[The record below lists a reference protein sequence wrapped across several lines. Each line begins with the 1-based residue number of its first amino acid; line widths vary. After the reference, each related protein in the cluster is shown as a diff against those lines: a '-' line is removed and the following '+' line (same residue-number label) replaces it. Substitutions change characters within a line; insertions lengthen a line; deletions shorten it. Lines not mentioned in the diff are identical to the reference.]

1 MTWTSEKRWAK
12 EAHPHESPAVMT
24 FPLLVL
30 GALSAFGGL
39 LILNDWIVDWLEPVV
54 GPREEHE
61 LALSPLAMSGITVVV
76 VLIGVGIAY
85 ALIARDRIPVVAPQR
100 VSPFTKAAR
109 VDLYGDALNEAVFM
123 RPGQYL
129 TRSMVYV
136 DNRGVDGAVNGL
148 AALVGGTSGRIRRWQ
163 SGFVRSYAL
172 SMLGGSAVIVLALL
186 AVKLS

>member
-1 MTWTSEKRWAK
+1 
-12 EAHPHESPAVMT
+12 
-24 FPLLVL
+24 
-30 GALSAFGGL
+30 
-39 LILNDWIVDWLEPVV
+39 
-54 GPREEHE
+54 
-61 LALSPLAMSGITVVV
+61 MSGITVVV